1 MKDDCSLY
9 GFWFGVF
16 ILSFILRTQFTAIK
30 FMNFLVAGVICLH
43 DKTKSHFH
51 ANGEF
56 TFVSHAEKC
65 EKSNEVGG

>member
-1 MKDDCSLY
+1 MSVACMDFGFGLFSLFFFFSL
-9 GFWFGVF
+9 G
-16 ILSFILRTQFTAIK
+16 TQFTAIK

-43 DKTKSHFH
+43 NKTKSHFH

-56 TFVSHAEKC
+56 TFVAHA

>member
-9 GFWFGVF
+9 EFWFWVFFWGGV
-16 ILSFILRTQFTAIK
+16 SLRTQFTAIK

-51 ANGEF
+51 ANGKF
-56 TFVSHAEKC
+56 TFVTHA